1 MNIARGTALLVLLIG
16 SAHADEWGTISGQI
30 VVEGD
35 VPDPVLLFAK
45 DDAIKDKE
53 VCAAKD
59 HYAEDLIVDPQTKGL
74 ANVFIYLAEKR
85 KLIHP
90 DLVKPKDPEVV
101 VTYRDCQYDPHC
113 MIVRTNQTI
122 VIASDDAVAHNPHI
136 HPQKNQQI
144 AGLIAPRH
152 PRGTSF
158 QLRTAETLPIKVTCD
173 FHPWMMGH
181 WLVVDHPYAALTDKD
196 GRFKI
201 EHLPVG
207 EHKFLIWH
215 ERTGTLEKDFKI
227 TVTAGEP
234 VELPVMKID
243 INRLKKPDPVK

>member
-1 MNIARGTALLVLLIG
+1 MNVARGIALTFLLIG
-16 SAHADEWGTISGQI
+16 SAPADEWGTITGQI

-35 VPDPVLLFAK
+35 VPEPVLLHAK
-45 DDAIKDKE
+45 DANIKDKE
-53 VCAAKD
+53 VCATKD

-74 ANVFIYLAEKR
+74 ANVFIYLWKKP

-90 DLVKPKDPEVV
+90 DLVEPTNPEVSLKFK
-101 VTYRDCQYDPHC
+101 DCQFEPHC
-113 MIVRTNQTI
+113 LIVQTTQKI
-122 VIASDDAVAHNPHI
+122 SVSSEDPIAHNTHI
-136 HPQKNQQI
+136 YPLKNQAI
-144 AGLIAPRH
+144 GTLIGPRH
-152 PRGTSF
+152 QRAE
-158 QLRTAETLPIKVTCD
+158 LVRMRTAERLPIKVTCD
-173 FHPWMMGH
+173 FHPWIQGY
-181 WLVVDHPYAALTDKD
+181 WLVVDHPYAALTDKE

-215 ERTGTLEKDFKI
+215 ERAGTLEKDFKV

-243 INRLKKPDPVK
+243 INRLKKPDLVK